1 MHWAIQ
7 KSSVTAA
14 LSIYNETRLLLV
26 PLLLDLIKFQKGFG
40 FSFSFRSEASL
51 LMYAHRAVLQI
62 LFTELFSRRSSTLF
76 VHFSWGYVM
85 LISVLRGAK
94 QLFMVTTA
102 RVIWLRACVLPRK

>member
-7 KSSVTAA
+7 KSSVTTA

-51 LMYAHRAVLQI
+51 LMYAH
-62 LFTELFSRRSSTLF
+62 
-76 VHFSWGYVM
+76 
-85 LISVLRGAK
+85 
-94 QLFMVTTA
+94 
-102 RVIWLRACVLPRK
+102 